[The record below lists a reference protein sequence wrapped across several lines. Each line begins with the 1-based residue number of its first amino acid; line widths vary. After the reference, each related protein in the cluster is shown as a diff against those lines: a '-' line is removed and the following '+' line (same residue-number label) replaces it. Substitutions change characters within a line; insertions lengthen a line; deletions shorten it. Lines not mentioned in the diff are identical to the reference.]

1 MCKGGVL
8 AKDLGIEV
16 NGGLS
21 NVDLGNDT
29 TELTVLVLAG
39 LGIKDTECPFP
50 FDAGYTVLEDSV
62 GEKVE
67 YWLCLGGD
75 LK

>member
-1 MCKGGVL
+1 VCKGGVL

-16 NGGLS
+16 NGGVS

-50 FDAGYTVLEDSV
+50 FEAG
-62 GEKVE
+62 
-67 YWLCLGGD
+67 
-75 LK
+75 